1 MLIRKSNE
9 VAVMVEAWVAI
20 TIGLVTGAVAGA
32 FSAYLG
38 WNRSGEE
45 FNGRKFIDGLA
56 TGIIAGLV
64 LGFANIATLK
74 NSPDEIALMTTVGTI
89 LFGALGADFV
99 REHVSSIIVKPKTD
113 TLKAKTTTP

>member
-1 MLIRKSNE
+1 MI
-9 VAVMVEAWVAI
+9 EAWTAI
-20 TIGLVTGAVAGA
+20 LVGLVTGGVGGA

-56 TGIIAGLV
+56 TGVIAGLV
-64 LGFANIATLK
+64 LGFANIAALK

-89 LFGALGADFV
+89 LFGALGADFL
-99 REHVSSIIVKPKTD
+99 REHVTSIITKPKDD
-113 TLKAKTTTP
+113 TLRTGTVTTSPS